1 MNPERLTLRYDE
13 PSDTLYVDAC
23 TPYAEQESMD
33 LEPGVL
39 VRRNPHS
46 GAVENVEVLEFNA
59 RAAKGRPLPL
69 ALAASM
75 HLAA

>member
-1 MNPERLTLRYDE
+1 MNPERKALRDDE
-13 PSDTLYVDAC
+13 PSGTLDVDAC
-23 TPYAEQESMD
+23 A
-33 LEPGVL
+33 PGVL
-39 VRRNPHS
+39 VRRNPRT
-46 GAVENVEVLEFNA
+46 GAVENVEILDFNR

>member
-1 MNPERLTLRYDE
+1 MNPERLTFRYDE
-13 PSDTLYVDAC
+13 PSDTLYLDAC
-23 TPYAEQESMD
+23 EPYAEQESQD

-39 VRRNPHS
+39 VRRNPRT
-46 GAVENVEVLEFNA
+46 GAVENVEILEFNV